1 MNLIFSFLMFFSW
14 KKLQNNQTIDDVLG
28 YISATPDGLK
38 RVCFQEEINQHQQMI
53 DIANPLISIY
63 RKMLKN

>member
-14 KKLQNNQTIDDVLG
+14 KKLQNSQTIDDVLG

-38 RVCFQEEINQHQQMI
+38 RVCFEEEINQHQQMI